1 MENQRTINFSA
12 VDERLTSGCPG
23 GYPSDSV
30 AWIRAVFDLGTGWG
44 DFQSVRAVWQNG
56 VTVISTVLDANGACT
71 VPWEVLQ
78 HRGNVMVNLVGSDA
92 EGDELIDRLT
102 TFRIPAVIIKDKVN
116 VAGSETAQVTPSQ
129 FEQFVSIVTEEAEA
143 AEAAQIIAE
152 QARDDAIVAQGA
164 AESARDDAQAS
175 ASSAAESERNAATS
189 ETAAEG
195 YMERAETAADHAEQ
209 AAAQSGY
216 MFFYID
222 NNGDLIYQHT
232 SNTQVDFYLE
242 DGDLYVEAVS

>member
-143 AEAAQIIAE
+143 AEAAQVIAE

-175 ASSAAESERNAATS
+175 ASSAAESERNAAAS

-195 YMERAETAADHAEQ
+195 YMERAETAAENAEQ
-209 AAAQSGY
+209 SAAQSGY
-216 MFFYID
+216 MQFEIRED
-222 NNGDLIYQHT
+222 GCLWMERVNSPVT
-232 SNTQVDFYLE
+232 FYLQ
-242 DGDLYVEAVS
+242 DGYLFVEEVV